1 MDVDFFGWHDFD
13 NNIEYHFSFRFRQL
27 KSKPEYTEFGRIED
41 DGLGL
46 VIYLTMSG
54 NIDDP
59 EFSLDKDE
67 RKNDMKET
75 INLEK
80 ETVKSILKTDFGL
93 FKKDST
99 VQKVA
104 VDNKKEVEFI
114 YYESD
119 IEAPAQDS
127 IAIKKKQKGRLGKLI
142 EGVKED
148 AEKEKQK
155 ATIDI
160 DTDL

>member
-1 MDVDFFGWHDFD
+1 MKQNEEDAGSVLESQESRTPIDINLPD
-13 NNIEYHFSFRFRQL
+13 FSF
-27 KSKPEYTEFGRIED
+27 S
-41 DGLGL
+41 
-46 VIYLTMSG
+46 
-54 NIDDP
+54 
-59 EFSLDKDE
+59 
-67 RKNDMKET
+67 KNDMKET